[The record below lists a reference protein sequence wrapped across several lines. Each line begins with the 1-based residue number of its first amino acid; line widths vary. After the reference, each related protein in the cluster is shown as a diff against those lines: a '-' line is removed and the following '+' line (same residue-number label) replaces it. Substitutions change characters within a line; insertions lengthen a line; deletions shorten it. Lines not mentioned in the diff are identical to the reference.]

1 MTRHDD
7 SGRSL
12 TWWLYALDK
21 TNLIVTSLTACFVLY
36 TRSAGVAYFAAGA
49 VSCSLT
55 VKILKRFFRQPR
67 PVVVHVN
74 GRKTKKSYG
83 MPSTHS
89 ATITFM
95 ATYVCLACTY
105 LPIHPSFPAS
115 SITRA
120 LPPFIVAPIAA
131 TIAVSRI
138 WLGHHTWSQV
148 AVGCGY
154 GLLFAPF
161 WLRLWTNGLNE
172 YGRVVEEIVEDVIGM
187 YVP

>member
-1 MTRHDD
+1 MGTLR
-7 SGRSL
+7 L
-12 TWWLYALDK
+12 
-21 TNLIVTSLTACFVLY
+21 VLTA
-36 TRSAGVAYFAAGA
+36 RMSAQNVA
-49 VSCSLT
+49 CD
-55 VKILKRFFRQPR
+55 R
-67 PVVVHVN
+67 
-74 GRKTKKSYG
+74 

-105 LPIHPSFPAS
+105 LPVHPSFPAS
-115 SITRA
+115 SITRV
-120 LPPFIVAPIAA
+120 LPPFIVLPIAA

-172 YGRVVEEIVEDVIGM
+172 YGRVVEDIVEDVIRM